1 MCLINKLN
9 TYVQSLLKNI
19 RYKLIIFL
27 YTLLMVI
34 EGCRPVEL

>member
-19 RYKLIIFL
+19 RYKLIIFSL
-27 YTLLMVI
+27 YPIDGDRRVQTL
-34 EGCRPVEL
+34 